1 MIPTQRSVIARFRY
15 SSLDGGWSKRVLC
28 SATRTREFS
37 AKAVMDRKIFVA
49 ERKVTSLC
57 TSSVEQY
64 SSAMVFLFFSPVM
77 FVNSAI
83 SLQNKS
89 ASQSLLKHVSSVLI
103 YDFYEGQ
110 DASILRFSQLSTGSV
125 EISFSQAISVFN
137 KQPV

>member
-1 MIPTQRSVIARFRY
+1 MIPTQRSVIARFKNG
-15 SSLDGGWSKRVLC
+15 SLDGGWSERVLC

-37 AKAVMDRKIFVA
+37 TKAVMDRKTFVA

-57 TSSVEQY
+57 TSAVNSVEQY

-89 ASQSLLKHVSSVLI
+89 AS
-103 YDFYEGQ
+103 
-110 DASILRFSQLSTGSV
+110 
-125 EISFSQAISVFN
+125 
-137 KQPV
+137 